1 MSRNFSIASL
11 TKNRTAL
18 LIGIASFLLTTSLAI
33 SFRHAHNNS
42 VAAAAA
48 GAAAHRDPEL
58 IAGPGHVE
66 PYSEDIK
73 IGSELSGHLKAVF
86 VEEGDIIHRS
96 QVLAELENADYRAQ
110 VESARANVAAKQAT
124 LRKVINGAR
133 RQERDEAWS
142 SVNEAKAV
150 MENSQSEMRR
160 RQQLFS
166 AGVVSREE
174 MERYAREADV
184 AKAQYQ
190 AKVEQHSLV
199 DDHAREEDRSLAE
212 ADLQLAQAQLEE
224 AQARYDK
231 TLIRAPID
239 GAVLRKHHRSGES
252 VSNSSTVPDPILTI
266 GDRKT
271 LRVRVDVDETDV
283 GKVRA
288 GQKAYVTAD
297 AFGKQKFWGRV
308 VRVGQQLGPKNVR
321 TDEPAEKVDTKIL
334 ETLVELDP
342 GAQLPDGLRVDAFIV
357 PEGGERAL
365 AQAREFPAHSL
376 GGASVAARVRV
387 GTAALGRP
395 SRAQLGSRPWP

>member
-1 MSRNFSIASL
+1 MSKNPSLASL
-11 TKNRTAL
+11 AKNRTYL
-18 LIGIASFLLTTSLAI
+18 LIGLAAFLLTASLGI
-33 SFRHAHNNS
+33 SLRHAHETS
-42 VAAAAA
+42 VAAA
-48 GAAAHRDPEL
+48 GAVASVRGPAL

-66 PYSEDIK
+66 PFSEDIK
-73 IGSELSGHLKAVF
+73 IGSELSGRLKSVF

-110 VESARANVAAKQAT
+110 VESAKANVVAKQAV

-150 MENSQSEMRR
+150 MENSQSEMHR

-231 TLIRAPID
+231 TFIRAPID

-283 GKVRA
+283 GKVRV

-308 VRVGQQLGPKNVR
+308 VRVGQQLGPKNVH

-334 ETLVELDP
+334 ETLVELDA

-357 PEGGERAL
+357 PDGGEVTT
-365 AQAREFPAHSL
+365 AQANE
-376 GGASVAARVRV
+376 VR
-387 GTAALGRP
+387 
-395 SRAQLGSRPWP
+395 